1 MKYCFILILWFV
13 TLLPTLAFAHTIAEL
28 NKDPASFDQQPVS
41 VAGKVANLVSRYGDS
56 PYTTFDLVDTEDL
69 VLPVIISG
77 VVKLKQGDL
86 CHVTGLFVQEQT
98 VGSYVLTRGI
108 QAEKVEKVA
117 DAKYKT
123 AGQLFGK
130 KPSSGKKGADKY
142 YPHGLY
148 SPPH

>member
-1 MKYCFILILWFV
+1 VKYCFVFISLLV
-13 TLLPTLAFAHTIAEL
+13 TVLPTLAFAHTIAEL
-28 NKDPASFDQQPVS
+28 NKDPASFNQQPVS
-41 VAGKVANLVSRYGDS
+41 VAGKVANLVTRYGDG

-69 VLPVIISG
+69 ALPVIVSG
-77 VVKLKQGDL
+77 VPKLKQGDL

-98 VGSYVLTRGI
+98 VGSYVLTRGV

-123 AGQLFGK
+123 VGQLFGK
-130 KPSSGKKGADKY
+130 KPGSGKKGTEGA
-142 YPHGLY
+142 YPHGFY

>member
-1 MKYCFILILWFV
+1 VKYCFILILWLV
-13 TLLPTLAFAHTIAEL
+13 ILLPTLAFAHTIAEL

-69 VLPVIISG
+69 ALPVIISG